1 MIRSAARIL
10 PAVATMMMAA
20 TAGRAATPPAP
31 ATAGWEESGEASWY
45 GGFHHGRRT
54 SSGAVFDMNGM
65 TAAHESLPLGSKVRV
80 TVQDTGASVIVTITD
95 RQPHKNFRVI
105 DLARGAASRLGM
117 LHRGTAM
124 VTLSGLRNGDDLEEV
139 AEAPDAPSALGAPTV
154 GATAGAVSR
163 MAPRRRAARR
173 PQAAGRLPANRLS
186 GPDRPCCREA
196 SVIPVRHSAR
206 RPAAQRML

>member
-117 LHRGTAM
+117 LHRGAWRPDCWRDSRGRQPDGAPPSGGASSAGRGSFAGKSAFGAGPAM
-124 VTLSGLRNGDDLEEV
+124 LSRSVCDSSS
-139 AEAPDAPSALGAPTV
+139 AFSSAPSS
-154 GATAGAVSR
+154 TAYAVT
-163 MAPRRRAARR
+163 
-173 PQAAGRLPANRLS
+173 
-186 GPDRPCCREA
+186 
-196 SVIPVRHSAR
+196 
-206 RPAAQRML
+206 